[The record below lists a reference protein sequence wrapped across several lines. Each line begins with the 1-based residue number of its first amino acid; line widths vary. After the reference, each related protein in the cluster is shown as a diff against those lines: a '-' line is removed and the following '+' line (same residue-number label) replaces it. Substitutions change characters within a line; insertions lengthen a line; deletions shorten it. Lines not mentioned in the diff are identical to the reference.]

1 MLFNFTSQILNEF
14 NLGIVY
20 LVLTGSFALLYF
32 SMSAGLNFFFNWT
45 LKKQWTEKVIN
56 LSLFKNQLRF
66 EIIHSF
72 MSIAV
77 FGIYGALIVLCYRN
91 EVVHISFNNDY
102 MVLVGLIILAIWNEV
117 HFYFCHRLMHTK
129 LFLKIHQTHHKSH
142 VVTPFST
149 YSFHPIESL
158 IFGSVMILPML
169 LIDFEALAL
178 LIFPIY
184 HLFFNTLGHSNV
196 KLKKHHSGVKNIEIS
211 TQHNNHHTTYNS
223 NFGFVTRIMD
233 QIVGTY
239 HKKLK

>member
-1 MLFNFTSQILNEF
+1 
-14 NLGIVY
+14 
-20 LVLTGSFALLYF
+20 
-32 SMSAGLNFFFNWT
+32 
-45 LKKQWTEKVIN
+45 
-56 LSLFKNQLRF
+56 
-66 EIIHSF
+66 
-72 MSIAV
+72 
-77 FGIYGALIVLCYRN
+77 
-91 EVVHISFNNDY
+91 
-102 MVLVGLIILAIWNEV
+102 
-117 HFYFCHRLMHTK
+117 MHTK

-211 TQHNNHHTTYNS
+211 TQHNNHHTTYHS

>member
-1 MLFNFTSQILNEF
+1 
-14 NLGIVY
+14 
-20 LVLTGSFALLYF
+20 
-32 SMSAGLNFFFNWT
+32 
-45 LKKQWTEKVIN
+45 
-56 LSLFKNQLRF
+56 
-66 EIIHSF
+66 

-77 FGIYGALIVLCYRN
+77 FGIYGVLIVLCYRN
-91 EVVHISFNNDY
+91 EVVHISFNNGY

-169 LIDFEALAL
+169 LIDFEAMAL

-196 KLKKHHSGVKNIEIS
+196 KLKNLILEEFKSG
-211 TQHNNHHTTYNS
+211 QGTTVDLGGYYLPNAEKVES
-223 NFGFVTRIMD
+223 IMRPSKTFN
-233 QIVGTY
+233 QIIASV
-239 HKKLK
+239 LEL